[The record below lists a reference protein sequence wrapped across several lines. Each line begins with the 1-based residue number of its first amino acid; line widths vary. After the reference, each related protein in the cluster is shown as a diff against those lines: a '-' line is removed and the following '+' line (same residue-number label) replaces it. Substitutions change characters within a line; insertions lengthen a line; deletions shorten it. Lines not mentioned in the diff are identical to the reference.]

1 MADYIIQ
8 KATEFDKQSAAY
20 KKMHSLDELA
30 HHSHI
35 GQRKYDGCH
44 MVVRTEMPSHGGYA
58 QSRTGELVKS
68 CDHIVQACN
77 AVFGIGWVIF
87 GEVWQLN
94 TKFPEISGA
103 FRRHAPQ
110 PQLLYVVYDI
120 VSHSAYE
127 EGYDPVPYDGRMKH
141 LCITLRKLNIIDSPL
156 VEVAYYPPGT
166 YVPQQLANQ
175 LVAEGGYDGLIMRN
189 MNAPWTKGTARDG
202 ELIKVKPV
210 MSFDLLVTGVEEGE
224 GKMAGMAGNLVLDYK
239 GKPVRAGGLDYDT
252 RRAWLS
258 DPSSIIGKIV
268 EVECI
273 GITEDG
279 SLREPRIKGVR
290 HDKLQPD

>member
-8 KATEFDKQSAAY
+8 KATEFDKQASAY
-20 KKMHSLDELA
+20 KKAHTLDELA
-30 HHSHI
+30 QSTHI

-44 MVVRTEMPSHGGYA
+44 MVVHTEMPAHAGYA

-77 AVFGIGWVIF
+77 AQFGIGWVIF
-87 GEVWQLN
+87 GEVWKDA
-94 TKFPEISGA
+94 TKFPDISGA
-103 FRRHAPQ
+103 FRRHAAQ
-110 PQLLYVVYDI
+110 PDLVYVVYDI
-120 VSHSAYE
+120 VSARAFE
-127 EGYDPVPYDGRMKH
+127 EGYDPVAYDERLKH
-141 LCITLRKLNIIDSPL
+141 LCLNLRKLGIPNSPL
-156 VEVAYYPPGT
+156 REVAYYPPGT
-166 YVPQQLANQ
+166 YMPQQLANQ
-175 LVAEGGYDGLIMRN
+175 LVAEGGYDGLIMRDLK
-189 MNAPWTKGTARDG
+189 AAWRKGTAKDG

-224 GKMAGMAGNLVLDYK
+224 GKMAGMAGNLVLEYN

-252 RRAWLS
+252 RRAWLA
-258 DPSSIIGKIV
+258 DPASIIGKIV

-290 HDKLQPD
+290 YDKLKPD

>member
-1 MADYIIQ
+1 MANYIIQ
-8 KATEFDKQSAAY
+8 KATDFDSQVSAY
-20 KKMHSLDELA
+20 KKMHTLDELA
-30 HHSHI
+30 QNSHI

-44 MVVRTEMPSHGGYA
+44 MVVHTELPAHAGYA

-77 AVFGIGWVIF
+77 SQFGVGWVLF
-87 GEVWQLN
+87 GEVWKAN
-94 TKFPEISGA
+94 TSFPEISGA

-110 PQLLYVVYDI
+110 PDLVFVVYDI
-120 VSHSAYE
+120 VSYHAFE
-127 EGYDPVPYDGRMKH
+127 DGYDPVPYTDRLKH
-141 LCITLRKLNIIDSPL
+141 ICLNMRKLGLPNSPL

-166 YVPQQLANQ
+166 YMPQQLANQ

-189 MNAPWTKGTARDG
+189 LNAPWSKGVAKNG

-210 MSFDLLVTGVEEGE
+210 LSFDLRVTGVEEGE
-224 GKMAGMAGNLVLDYK
+224 GKMAGMAGNLVLEYN
-239 GKPVRAGGLDYDT
+239 GKDVRAGGLDYDT
-252 RRAWLS
+252 RRAWLA
-258 DPSSIIGKIV
+258 DPSSIIGHIV

-290 HDKLQPD
+290 YDKIIPD